1 MRYIDPG
8 PDFQSWRDVARPLL
22 LGGVHP
28 SDVFFGKETGLFGES
43 VVQEKPAP
51 YGQPAKVP
59 GEFFELA
66 KDTSCHIDPERWN
79 LLYRILWRITKQG
92 ERDLCKIASDP
103 DISKA
108 SRMAKN
114 VRREIHKM
122 HAFVRF
128 RLVSTDPETNKETFA
143 AWFEPDHHIVRTG
156 APFFRKRFA
165 NMDWSILTP
174 RGCAHWNGKELTFTK
189 GIPKDPLEDADD
201 FESAWKTYY
210 RSIFNPARVKV
221 GAMKSEMPEKY
232 WKNLPE
238 AELIK
243 GLIDDS
249 RSRVSTME
257 KTELRPAKP
266 APKNEYL
273 STLRDLSATPAC
285 AGPTPGM
292 DLTAL
297 ATAAQSC
304 QGCPLWK
311 NATGTVFGS
320 GPKNARVMIVG
331 EQPGDK
337 EDIAGTPFV
346 GPAGK
351 LLHSALEEAGL
362 DPSEIYFTNAVK
374 HFKWTPKDTPRGK
387 IRLHQSPDKSEIE
400 ACRPWVLAELNQ
412 IAPDVLILL
421 GSSAGKSLLGRSL
434 PVTKNRGLIDAP
446 HLAPT
451 VILTVHPSY
460 LLRIPDRGG
469 KEEEFSRFVEDLRSA
484 LGSKNHSTQMP
495 PASS

>member
-28 SDVFFGKETGLFGES
+28 SDVFFGKESGLFGGNSLREM
-43 VVQEKPAP
+43 PAP

-59 GEFFELA
+59 GEFIELA

-92 ERDLCKIASDP
+92 ERHLCGIASDP
-103 DISKA
+103 DVSKA
-108 SRMAKN
+108 TRMAKN

-128 RLVSTDPETNKETFA
+128 RLVSTDPENGRETFA
-143 AWFEPDHHIVRTG
+143 AWFEPDHHIVRAG
-156 APFFRKRFA
+156 APFFRKRFT

-174 RGCAHWNGKELTFTK
+174 RGCAHWNGEELTFTK
-189 GIPKDPLEDADD
+189 GIPSDPFEGADD

-210 RSIFNPARVKV
+210 RSIFNPARVKI
-221 GAMKSEMPEKY
+221 GAMKSEMPVKY

-238 AELIK
+238 A
-243 GLIDDS
+243 GLIRDLVNDS
-249 RSRVSTME
+249 RSRVSDMHETD
-257 KTELRPAKP
+257 LRPAKP
-266 APKNEYL
+266 APRNEYL
-273 STLRDLSATPAC
+273 GALRDLSATPAC
-285 AGPTPGM
+285 AGPAPGM
-292 DLTAL
+292 DLGAL
-297 ATAAQSC
+297 AEAARSC
-304 QGCPLWK
+304 RGCPLWK
-311 NATGTVFGS
+311 NATDTVFGT
-320 GPKNARVMIVG
+320 GPGNARIMIVG

-337 EDIAGTPFV
+337 EDIAGKPFV

-351 LLHSALEEAGL
+351 LLHSSLEKAQL
-362 DPSEIYFTNAVK
+362 DPSRIYLTNAVK

-387 IRLHQSPDKSEIE
+387 IRLHQSPDKGEIE
-400 ACRPWVLAELNQ
+400 ACRPWVLAELKQ

-421 GSSAGKSLLGRSL
+421 GATAAKSLLGKSI
-434 PVTKNRGLIDAP
+434 PVTKNRGVIDAP

-460 LLRIPDRGG
+460 LLRLPDRAG
-469 KEEEFSRFVEDLRSA
+469 KAEESAKFIEDLSLA
-484 LGSKNHSTQMP
+484 NQMR
-495 PASS
+495 